1 LSCAWTNS
9 LFAHLSAAG
18 LSTVGLSWDLRAHA
32 HEVADMS
39 GYALD
44 RPSAGR
50 RRTALLVV
58 VALGPMLAAGLAF
71 ALAAYPPTLGL
82 AVAAGVSLVAVLLL
96 ALVSQEAAAL
106 LGFGLL
112 GIVLFEPAPADLVFF
127 VVIAVAL
134 VTGRFRL
141 RGVPPVVIGII
152 GVFLALN
159 LLSAVEVVDVARA
172 LTFFSTTVYMAVLGL
187 WITGWVT
194 TRPHAKLAA
203 GGYLFAAVAGCALG
217 LVALFV
223 AVPGQELIVGEGR
236 IVALFKDPNVFGAFV
251 VPVVLILL
259 EEILTPRLF
268 RMRLA
273 LKGLLLL
280 VLALGVLFSYS
291 RGAWANLAV
300 GVGVLL
306 TVLALRRGGGRKVLP
321 ALSLVLVAALL
332 VAGAVA
338 VTGSAD
344 FLAERAQL
352 QSYDSDRFGAW
363 VAGLEPAQ
371 RYPFGVGPGQFEQIA
386 SISAHST
393 YVRTIAEQGLPGFI
407 CIAALMTFT
416 LVAAVGNAAAGR
428 DTFGIGSAALLGAWC
443 GLLVNSF
450 VIDTLHWR
458 HLWIVAAL
466 IWAGWARRRAGERAL
481 EREIG
486 FEGSRPGYLMR
497 GR

>member
-1 LSCAWTNS
+1 
-9 LFAHLSAAG
+9 
-18 LSTVGLSWDLRAHA
+18 
-32 HEVADMS
+32 MS

>member
-1 LSCAWTNS
+1 
-9 LFAHLSAAG
+9 
-18 LSTVGLSWDLRAHA
+18 
-32 HEVADMS
+32 MS

-58 VALGPMLAAGLAF
+58 VALGAMLAAGLAF

-486 FEGSRPGYLMR
+486 LEGSRPGYLMR

>member
-1 LSCAWTNS
+1 
-9 LFAHLSAAG
+9 
-18 LSTVGLSWDLRAHA
+18 
-32 HEVADMS
+32 MS
-39 GYALD
+39 GYALP

-50 RRTALLVV
+50 RRTALVV
-58 VALGPMLAAGLAF
+58 VAALAPILAAGLAVV
-71 ALAAYPPTLGL
+71 LAAYPPSL
-82 AVAAGVSLVAVLLL
+82 ALALAAGVSLVAVLLL
-96 ALVSQEAAAL
+96 ALVSQEAAAA

-141 RGVPPVVIGII
+141 RRVSPVVVGII

-172 LTFFSTTVYMAVLGL
+172 LTFFATTVYMAVLGL

-194 TRPHAKLAA
+194 TRAHAKLAA
-203 GGYLFAAVAGCALG
+203 GGYLFAGVAACALG

-251 VPVVLILL
+251 VPVLLILL

-268 RMRLA
+268 RMRRA
-273 LKGLLLL
+273 LKGLFLL
-280 VLALGVLFSYS
+280 VLALGILFSYS

-300 GVGVLL
+300 GVVVLL

-321 ALSLVLVAALL
+321 ALSLVLVAGLL
-332 VAGAVA
+332 VAGAVT

-344 FLAERAQL
+344 FLVERAQL

-407 CIAALMTFT
+407 AIAALMTFT

-428 DTFGIGSAALLGAWC
+428 DTYGIGSAALLAAWC

-466 IWAGWARRRAGERAL
+466 IWAGWARRQAGERAL
-481 EREIG
+481 EREK
-486 FEGSRPGYLMR
+486 SVWKARASDT
-497 GR
+497 

>member
-1 LSCAWTNS
+1 
-9 LFAHLSAAG
+9 
-18 LSTVGLSWDLRAHA
+18 
-32 HEVADMS
+32 MS

-159 LLSAVEVVDVARA
+159 LLSAVEVVDVPRA
-172 LTFFSTTVYMAVLGL
+172 LTFLSTTVYMAVLGL
-187 WITGWVT
+187 WITGWVN

-223 AVPGQELIVGEGR
+223 AVLGQELIVGEGR

-280 VLALGVLFSYS
+280 FLALGVLFSYS

>member
-1 LSCAWTNS
+1 
-9 LFAHLSAAG
+9 
-18 LSTVGLSWDLRAHA
+18 
-32 HEVADMS
+32 MS
-39 GYALD
+39 GYALA

-58 VALGPMLAAGLAF
+58 VALGPLFAVALALV
-71 ALAAYPPTLGL
+71 LAAYPPTLAL
-82 AVAAGVSLVAVLLL
+82 ALAAGVSLVAVLLV
-96 ALVSQEAAAL
+96 ALVSQEAAAA

-134 VTGRFRL
+134 VTGRFSL
-141 RGVPPVVIGII
+141 RRVPPVAVGII
-152 GVFLALN
+152 GAFLALN

-172 LTFFSTTVYMAVLGL
+172 STFFATTAYMGVLGL

-203 GGYLFAAVAGCALG
+203 GGYLFAAGAACALG

-223 AVPGQELIVGEGR
+223 SVPGQELIVGEGR

-259 EEILTPRLF
+259 EEILRPRLF
-268 RMRLA
+268 AMRRV

-291 RGAWANLAV
+291 RGAWANLVV
-300 GVGVLL
+300 GVVVLL
-306 TVLALRRGGGRKVLP
+306 TVLALRRGGGRRVLP
-321 ALSLVLVAALL
+321 ALSLVLVAGLL
-332 VAGAVA
+332 LAGAVT

-344 FLAERAQL
+344 FLVERAQL
-352 QSYDSDRFGAW
+352 QSYDADRIGAW

-371 RYPFGVGPGQFEQIA
+371 RYPFGVGPGQFEQTA

-393 YVRTIAEQGLPGFI
+393 YVRAIAEQGLPGFI
-407 CIAALMTFT
+407 TIAALMTFT
-416 LVAAVGNAAAGR
+416 LVAAVWNAAAGR
-428 DTFGIGSAALLGAWC
+428 DTYGIGSAALLAAWC

-466 IWAGWARRRAGERAL
+466 IWAGWARRQTGERAR

-486 FEGSRPGYLMR
+486 FEGPRRGYVKS